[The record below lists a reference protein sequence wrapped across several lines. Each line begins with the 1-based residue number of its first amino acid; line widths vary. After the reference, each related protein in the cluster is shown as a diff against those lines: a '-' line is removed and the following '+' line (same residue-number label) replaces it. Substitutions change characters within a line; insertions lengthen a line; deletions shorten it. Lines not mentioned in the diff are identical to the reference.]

1 MTSKRRPTIAIGLDS
16 VDPSVMEK
24 WMAAGYLKNLNQLR
38 QQGSYGQLDNT
49 VNYCDIPVETSSTER
64 LWVMALTGC
73 LPNTTGYW
81 GPVKYDVTN
90 YEVNHET
97 EYSFDYKNHPA
108 FYALGEDYKV
118 AVFDAP
124 VAALSDQVNGPQ
136 ILGWGG
142 HAPHTPSHS
151 QPPELFDQV
160 VEKYGNNPVLHKDYG
175 CWWDKEYA
183 RNIKKNLGISIERR
197 VNICQDLLKQD
208 DWDLFLTV
216 FGDTHSASHDFW
228 HLSQSDHPLY
238 PYMEEE
244 RAAGDP
250 MLAAFQKVDSAIGEI
265 LQAAPEDANVVV
277 FSVHSMGNNVT
288 DVFSMLF
295 LGEFLYRFNFPG
307 NMMLA
312 PGKPGKRLEAP
323 NTKPQ
328 RKTWPGE
335 VWQQKYSRNPI
346 KRLMRRYL
354 PGSVQTKLDN
364 WLNSSERDT
373 IRCPAW
379 TTHSLNW
386 QPAMWYQ
393 HLWPEMKAFALP
405 AFAAGHIRINLKG
418 REPGGIVDPADYDAL
433 CTELT
438 DKLMQLTDARTGK
451 PVVKEVVKT
460 RKSATDTSPNL
471 PDPDLVV
478 LWHDT
483 PTDVVDSP
491 EHGRIGPVTYYRPGG
506 HRVPGWLMAKGEGI
520 EPGSDLSAGAAIDI
534 GPTILGVMEIPT
546 PEHCDGKP
554 LIEKSTEQTVLSG
567 PTRVNH

>member
-1 MTSKRRPTIAIGLDS
+1 MTSTRRPTIAIGLDS
-16 VDPSVMEK
+16 VDPIVLEAWME
-24 WMAAGYLKNLNQLR
+24 AGHLKNLHRLR
-38 QQGSYGQLDNT
+38 QQGSYGRLDNT
-49 VNYCDIPVETSSTER
+49 VNYCDVPTETSSTER

-81 GPVKYDVTN
+81 GPVKYNVNN
-90 YEVNHET
+90 YEVDHET
-97 EYSFDYKNHPA
+97 EYSFDYKDHPA

-124 VAALSDQVNGPQ
+124 GAALSEDVNGPQ

-151 QPPELFDQV
+151 QPAELFNQI

-175 CWWDKEYA
+175 CWWDEEYA
-183 RNIKKNLGISIERR
+183 NNIKKNLGISIERR
-197 VNICQDLLKQD
+197 VNICKDLLKQE

-238 PYMEEE
+238 PYMEAE
-244 RAAGDP
+244 RADGDP
-250 MLAAFQKVDSAIGEI
+250 MLAAFQKVDAAIGEI
-265 LQAAPEDANVVV
+265 LEAAPDDANIVV

-307 NMMLA
+307 KMMLA
-312 PGKPGKRLEAP
+312 PGKPGKQLAP
-323 NTKPQ
+323 PNIKPQ

-346 KRLMRRYL
+346 KQIFRRYL
-354 PGSVQTKLDN
+354 PGSLQSKLDS
-364 WLNSSERDT
+364 WLGSDERDT

-405 AFAAGHIRINLKG
+405 AFAAGHVRINLKG
-418 REPGGIVDPADYDAL
+418 REPSGIVEPADYESL
-433 CTELT
+433 CDEITA
-438 DKLMQLTDARTGK
+438 KLMKLTDARTGK
-451 PVVKEVVKT
+451 PVVKEVVRT
-460 RKSATDTSPNL
+460 RKSATDNSPNL

-491 EHGRIGPVTYYRPGG
+491 DYGRIGPGTYYRPGG
-506 HRVPGWLMAKGEGI
+506 HRVPGWLMARGDGI
-520 EPGSDLSAGAAIDI
+520 EAGTTLPEGAAIDI
-534 GPTILGVMEIPT
+534 GPTILSVMEAPT
-546 PEHCDGKP
+546 PEHCDGKS
-554 LIEKSTEQTVLSG
+554 LIKKVSVG
-567 PTRVNH
+567 AAN

>member
-1 MTSKRRPTIAIGLDS
+1 MKDNRRSTIAIGLDS
-16 VDPSVMEK
+16 VDPVLLEK
-24 WMAAGYLKNLNQLR
+24 WMAEGHLENLDRLC
-38 QQGSYGQLDNT
+38 QQGSYGRLNNA
-49 VNYCDIPVETSSTER
+49 VNYCGRAVETSATER

-81 GPVKYDVTN
+81 GPVTYDAAKYDV
-90 YEVNHET
+90 VHDT
-97 EYSFDYKNHPA
+97 EGAYDYKEYPA

-118 AVFDAP
+118 AIFDAP

-151 QPPELFDQV
+151 KPPELFGQI

-175 CWWDKEYA
+175 CWWDEEYCK
-183 RNIKKNLGISIERR
+183 NIKKSLSVSINRR
-197 VNICQDLLKQD
+197 VKICQDLLQQE

-238 PYMEEE
+238 PYMEEK
-244 RAAGDP
+244 RAEGDP
-250 MLAAFQKVDSAIGEI
+250 MLNAFKEVDKAIGEI
-265 LQAAPEDANVVV
+265 LEAAPDDANVVI

-307 NMMLA
+307 KMMLA
-312 PGKPGKRLEAP
+312 PGKSGRPLAPP

-335 VWQQKYSRNPI
+335 VWQQKHSRNPI
-346 KRLMRRYL
+346 KRTLRRYL
-354 PGSVQTKLDN
+354 PGTLQGKLDK
-364 WLNSSERDT
+364 WLKSSELDT
-373 IRCPAW
+373 LRCPSW
-379 TTHSLNW
+379 TSESLNW

-393 HLWPEMKAFALP
+393 HLWPQMKAFALP
-405 AFAAGHIRINLKG
+405 AFAAGHLRINLEG
-418 REPGGIVDPADYDAL
+418 RESNGIVPPAEYDAL
-433 CTELT
+433 CEELT
-438 DKLMQLTDARTGK
+438 DKLMQLTDARTGQ
-451 PVVKEVVKT
+451 PVVKEVVRT
-460 RKSATDTSPNL
+460 RKSPMDDSPNL

-478 LWHDT
+478 LWNDT

-491 EHGRIGPVTYYRPGG
+491 DYGRIGPVTYYRPGG
-506 HRVPGWLMAKGEGI
+506 HRVPGWLLTKGEGI
-520 EPGSDLSAGAAIDI
+520 EPGSGLSQGAAIDI
-534 GPTILGVMEIPT
+534 GPTILEMMGISIPS
-546 PEHCDGKP
+546 HCDGKP
-554 LIEKSTEQTVLSG
+554 LINKTSVKI
-567 PTRVNH
+567 

>member
-1 MTSKRRPTIAIGLDS
+1 MTNKRRPTIAIGLDS
-16 VDPSVMEK
+16 VDPNVMEK
-24 WMAAGYLKNLNQLR
+24 WMAQGHLKNLARLR
-38 QQGSYGQLDNT
+38 SQGSYGHLNNT
-49 VNYCDIPVETSSTER
+49 VNYCDVPVETSSTER

-81 GPVKYDVTN
+81 GPVRYDEDNYDVVHN
-90 YEVNHET
+90 T
-97 EYSFDYKNHPA
+97 EGAYDYQEYPA
-108 FYALGEDYKV
+108 FYSLGDDYKV

-151 QPPELFDQV
+151 KPPELFGEI

-175 CWWDKEYA
+175 CWWDEDYCS
-183 RNIKKNLGISIERR
+183 NIQKNLGISIQRR
-197 VNICQDLLKQD
+197 VEICQDLLQQD

-238 PYMEEE
+238 PYMEEK
-244 RAAGDP
+244 RALGDP
-250 MLAAFQKVDSAIGEI
+250 MLNAFKQVDNAIGEI
-265 LQAAPEDANVVV
+265 LETAPEDANVVV

-307 NMMLA
+307 EMMLA
-312 PGKPGKRLEAP
+312 PGKQGKRLSAP
-323 NTKPQ
+323 NTQPQ

-335 VWQQKYSRNPI
+335 VWQQKHSRNPI
-346 KRLMRRYL
+346 KRLLRRYL
-354 PGSVQTKLDN
+354 PGTLQGKLDN
-364 WLNSSERDT
+364 WLKSSELDT
-373 IRCPAW
+373 IRCPGW
-379 TTHSLNW
+379 TSESLNW

-393 HLWPEMKAFALP
+393 HLWPQMKAFALP
-405 AFAAGHIRINLKG
+405 AFAAGHVRINLKG
-418 REPGGIVDPADYDAL
+418 REPDGIVDPADYDAL
-433 CTELT
+433 CEELT

-451 PVVKEVVKT
+451 PVVKEVVRT
-460 RKSATDTSPNL
+460 RKSPTDDSPNL

-491 EHGRIGPVTYYRPGG
+491 EYGRIGPVTYYRPGG
-506 HRVPGWLMAKGEGI
+506 HRVPGWLMAKGAGI
-520 EPGSDLSAGAAIDI
+520 EPGSSLSDEGAAIDI
-534 GPTILGVMEIPT
+534 GPTILEVMNLPT
-546 PEHCDGKP
+546 PSRCDGKP
-554 LIEKSTEQTVLSG
+554 LVRKVSVGSA
-567 PTRVNH
+567 V